1 MTETRRRSLLA
12 LIMLAILV
20 AAVGAGWWLSVSRRS
35 DPQAALDVLNS
46 IRRRG
51 LRAIWGDEQVTSWYI
66 ERRSDD
72 IIGWCVITRERL
84 EDGPYVGT
92 RVQRIGPIIS
102 EESWVLDDAARTGRY
117 AATESELIQ
126 LQGQPM
132 QIGKRGPKTEITL
145 REGQV
150 LVKRVAG
157 RQTRTASGRAQDNYI
172 PEGLTSLVMFETAGL
187 GRKTTFAMLENSRAI
202 AGRKLN
208 FSTFMAAPEGRRVI
222 RANFGKADQVWAFD
236 ETGQLLRTSHP
247 DLGWWSEKSSAAVVV
262 ESFPE
267 AKLFGRPA
275 PTTAPD
281 RDGEPDEATQPTDA
295 QQDDSG
301 EF

>member
-12 LIMLAILV
+12 LIMLAILL

-51 LRAIWGDEQVTSWYI
+51 LRAIWGHEPVTSWYL

-72 IIGWCVITRERL
+72 IIGWSVITRDRL
-84 EDGPYVGT
+84 EDGRYVGT
-92 RVQRIGPIIS
+92 RVQRIGRIIS
-102 EESWVLDDAARTGRY
+102 EESWVLDDAARAGRY
-117 AATESELIQ
+117 AASESELIQ
-126 LQGQPM
+126 LTGQAV

-150 LVKRVAG
+150 LVKRTAG
-157 RQTRTASGRAQDNYI
+157 RQTRTASGRAPDNYI

-208 FSTFMAAPEGRRVI
+208 FSTFMAEPEGRRVI